1 MSVVWPRQ
9 QLLRGWSSLYRSLVT
24 VSARSLSS
32 LNCSNDHSRML
43 LMSTPGASY
52 QIVHQP
58 AVPAFE
64 PVLRISLWLRVNIC
78 FAGRVWET
86 YHVHFLLHVRLP
98 CWMARH
104 FDWL

>member
-1 MSVVWPRQ
+1 MSVVRLRQ
-9 QLLRGWSSLYRSLVT
+9 QFQRAWSSLCRSLVS
-24 VSARSLSS
+24 VSAMSS
-32 LNCSNDHSRML
+32 STSDYRNDHLRML

-64 PVLRISLWLRVNIC
+64 PARRISLWLRVNIC
-78 FAGRVWET
+78 IAGRVWET
-86 YHVHFLLHVRLP
+86 YHVHFLLHVRLS
-98 CWMARH
+98 CRMARH